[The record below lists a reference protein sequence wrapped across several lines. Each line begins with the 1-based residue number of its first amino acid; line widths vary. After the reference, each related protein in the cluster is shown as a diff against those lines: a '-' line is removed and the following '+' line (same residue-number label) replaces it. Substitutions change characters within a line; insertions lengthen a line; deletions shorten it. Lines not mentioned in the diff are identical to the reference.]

1 LFKADLP
8 VLALLLPPA
17 VTLLFLLARGI
28 RMRAALQ
35 GVPIRIH
42 VGGTRGKSSVCR
54 LIAAQLK
61 AGSIRTIAKTTG
73 TDPML
78 ILPDGSARPW
88 RRLGP
93 ASIGEQGRFAL
104 LARKLGARATVL
116 ECMAIRPEFISAC
129 ERDLVRATIAVITNI
144 RPDHLEDAPSMEAI
158 TEGFLGLVPKNGT
171 LVVSEDA
178 LSPALRLQA
187 HQRGTAI
194 VAVSTSGLSADAANR
209 TVARAVCAAAGTG
222 TAAPQSHSV
231 ETDPGAFAL
240 ADLDLLGKRFRF
252 ANAFACNDVVSLD
265 LLWKEHAVDADHA
278 DVTDHADPAHHRAPV
293 IAVLNH
299 RNDRPLRSLQFL
311 DYFVALRRRPQ
322 ILLLGSTPW
331 LRRAARHRGLDFGT
345 VPAMPWVSGN
355 RMLERIAA
363 RVPNGAL
370 VWGVGNYHGRGASI
384 TRALANGGHGCSL

>member
-1 LFKADLP
+1 MFKVDLT

-28 RMRAALQ
+28 RLRAALQ

-54 LIAAQLK
+54 LIVAELN
-61 AGSIRTIAKTTG
+61 AGSIRTVAKTTG
-73 TDPML
+73 TEPML
-78 ILPDGSARPW
+78 VLPDGSVRSW

-93 ASIGEQGRFAL
+93 ASIGEQRRFAL
-104 LARKLGARATVL
+104 LARKLGAHATVL
-116 ECMAIRPEFISAC
+116 ECMAIRPEFVSAS

-144 RPDHLEDAPSMEAI
+144 RPDHLEEMPSREAI

-178 LSPALRLQA
+178 LSPALRRQA
-187 HQRGTAI
+187 HQRGTTI
-194 VAVSTSGLSADAANR
+194 VAVSTSGLSADNANQII
-209 TVARAVCAAAGTG
+209 ARAVRVAAGTA

-240 ADLDLLGKRFRF
+240 ADLELLGKRFRF

-265 LLWKEHAVDADHA
+265 LLWKEHADHADHA
-278 DVTDHADPAHHRAPV
+278 DHRAPV
-293 IAVLNH
+293 IALLNH

-331 LRRAARHRGLDFGT
+331 LRRAVRRRGLDFGT
-345 VPAMPWVSGN
+345 VSAMPWVSGN
-355 RMLERIAA
+355 TMLERIAA
-363 RVPNGAL
+363 RVPGGSM
-370 VWGVGNYHGRGASI
+370 VWGVGNYRGPGASI
-384 TRALANGGHGCSL
+384 TRALANGGHGCSR